1 MGAQDLAI
9 SGTPVLS
16 AWVPE
21 GQVFDLPYLV
31 QTRDQGLALLNGSI
45 GDWWR
50 ETLRQRTG
58 VRSLGFLDYGFRQ
71 VYNKTRP
78 IKTPDDLKGLKLR
91 VLENPTY
98 IATYRTLGVKAT
110 PMAYGEVY
118 TALQQGVI
126 DGGEAN
132 AQGYVLDKFLE
143 VAKFFSYT
151 SATYNPITFLINDN
165 LYNGFPP
172 EIRKAIDEAAKES
185 LAFQKD
191 VARKMED
198 EAVANDEEGGGDHHL
213 PGSRAL
219 REDRPPGRLERDD
232 GANSQRQRTRG
243 ARGQRSG
250 CLAAQKIENR
260 VNQRGRSPGSPR
272 FFREEPFEILQP
284 DQRRLGLPRN
294 GDPGLCVPDH
304 VCRGFRPG
312 SFPLRAE
319 PAQPLDRGAG
329 PVSLHLDF
337 HDRRGLRG
345 QAAVPF
351 RV

>member
-1 MGAQDLAI
+1 MKKTATVFLVALLAMGFMILPANGQTKTWQLKLSHVLAPTSDYQIMGVRFAELMDQKTKGQVKISLHPAGQLGNERVAFEQLQMGAQDLAI

-78 IKTPDDLKGLKLR
+78 IRTPEDLKGLKLR

-132 AQGYVLDKFLE
+132 AQGYVHDKFLE

-172 EIRKAIDEAAKES
+172 EIRKALDEAAKES
-185 LAFQKD
+185 LAYQKN

-198 EAVANDEEGGGDHHL
+198 EAVETMKKAGVTITTPDLGPFVKIVRPAVWNEMMGRIPRGKELVERVAKEADALL
-213 PGSRAL
+213 PKR
-219 REDRPPGRLERDD
+219 
-232 GANSQRQRTRG
+232 
-243 ARGQRSG
+243 
-250 CLAAQKIENR
+250 
-260 VNQRGRSPGSPR
+260 
-272 FFREEPFEILQP
+272 
-284 DQRRLGLPRN
+284 
-294 GDPGLCVPDH
+294 
-304 VCRGFRPG
+304 
-312 SFPLRAE
+312 
-319 PAQPLDRGAG
+319 
-329 PVSLHLDF
+329 
-337 HDRRGLRG
+337 
-345 QAAVPF
+345 
-351 RV
+351 

>member
-1 MGAQDLAI
+1 MKKTVTVFLVALLAMGLTILPASGQTKTWQLKLSHVLAPTSDYQVMATRFAELMDKKTKGQVKISLHPAGQLGNERVAFEQLQMGAQDLAI

-31 QTRDQGLALLNGSI
+31 QTRDQGLALLTGSI

-58 VRSLGFLDYGFRQ
+58 VRSLGFVDYGFRQ

-132 AQGYVLDKFLE
+132 AQGYVHDKFLE

-172 EIRKAIDEAAKES
+172 EIRKAVDEAAKES

-198 EAVANDEEGGGDHHL
+198 EAVETMKKAGVTIANPDLAPFVKIVRPAVWNEMMGRIPRGKELVERVAKEADALL
-213 PGSRAL
+213 P
-219 REDRPPGRLERDD
+219 
-232 GANSQRQRTRG
+232 
-243 ARGQRSG
+243 
-250 CLAAQKIENR
+250 KK
-260 VNQRGRSPGSPR
+260 
-272 FFREEPFEILQP
+272 
-284 DQRRLGLPRN
+284 
-294 GDPGLCVPDH
+294 
-304 VCRGFRPG
+304 
-312 SFPLRAE
+312 
-319 PAQPLDRGAG
+319 
-329 PVSLHLDF
+329 
-337 HDRRGLRG
+337 
-345 QAAVPF
+345 
-351 RV
+351 

>member
-1 MGAQDLAI
+1 MKKPVTIFFVAFLALGLTILPASGQTKTWQLKLSHVLAPTSDYQVMATRFAELMDKKTKGQVKISLHPAGQLGNERVAFEQLQMGAQDLAI

-31 QTRDQGLALLNGSI
+31 QTRDQGLALLTGSI

-58 VRSLGFLDYGFRQ
+58 VRSLGFVDYGFRQ

-132 AQGYVLDKFLE
+132 AQGYVHDKFLE

-172 EIRKAIDEAAKES
+172 EIRKAVDEAAKES

-198 EAVANDEEGGGDHHL
+198 EAVETMKKAGVTIANPDLAPFVKIVRPAVWNEMMGRIPRGKELVERVAKEADALL
-213 PGSRAL
+213 P
-219 REDRPPGRLERDD
+219 
-232 GANSQRQRTRG
+232 
-243 ARGQRSG
+243 
-250 CLAAQKIENR
+250 KK
-260 VNQRGRSPGSPR
+260 
-272 FFREEPFEILQP
+272 
-284 DQRRLGLPRN
+284 
-294 GDPGLCVPDH
+294 
-304 VCRGFRPG
+304 
-312 SFPLRAE
+312 
-319 PAQPLDRGAG
+319 
-329 PVSLHLDF
+329 
-337 HDRRGLRG
+337 
-345 QAAVPF
+345 
-351 RV
+351 

>member
-1 MGAQDLAI
+1 MPNNAAVKERGAFEMKRTVRMLMGMALLAAMMGAAPTIGSAGQLKLSHVLAPNSDYQIMATRFGELLDKKTNGQIKISIHPSGQLGNERVAFEQLQMGALDMAI

-31 QTRDQGLALLNGSI
+31 QTRDQGLALLNGST
-45 GDWWR
+45 GNWWR
-50 ETLRQRTG
+50 ETLRERTG

-71 VYNKTRP
+71 VYNKVKP

-98 IATYRTLGVKAT
+98 IATYRTFGVKAT

-132 AQGYVLDKFLE
+132 AQGYVLDKFVE

-151 SATYNPITFLINDN
+151 AATYNPITFLMNDA
-165 LYNGFPP
+165 LYKGLSPAFQ
-172 EIRKAIDEAAKES
+172 KAVDEAAAEA

-198 EAVANDEEGGGDHHL
+198 DAVAAMTKAGVTITYPEL
-213 PGSRAL
+213 
-219 REDRPPGRLERDD
+219 
-232 GANSQRQRTRG
+232 
-243 ARGQRSG
+243 
-250 CLAAQKIENR
+250 
-260 VNQRGRSPGSPR
+260 
-272 FFREEPFEILQP
+272 EPFVKI
-284 DQRRLGLPRN
+284 
-294 GDPGLCVPDH
+294 V
-304 VCRGFRPG
+304 RPAVWNEMIVRIPKG
-312 SFPLRAE
+312 KELVER
-319 PAQPLDRGAG
+319 
-329 PVSLHLDF
+329 VSKDADALLKK
-337 HDRRGLRG
+337 
-345 QAAVPF
+345 
-351 RV
+351 

>member
-1 MGAQDLAI
+1 MKKPVTIFFVAFLALGLTILPASGQTKTWQRKLSHVLAPTSDYQVMATRFAELMDKKTKGQVKISLHPAGQLGNERVAFEQLQMGAQDLAI

-31 QTRDQGLALLNGSI
+31 QTRDQGLALLTGSI

-58 VRSLGFLDYGFRQ
+58 VRSLGFVDYGFRQ

-132 AQGYVLDKFLE
+132 AQGYVHDKFLE

-172 EIRKAIDEAAKES
+172 EIRKAVDEAAKES

-198 EAVANDEEGGGDHHL
+198 EAVETMKKAGVTIANPDLAPFVKIVRPAVWNEMMGRIPRGKELVERVAKEADALL
-213 PGSRAL
+213 P
-219 REDRPPGRLERDD
+219 
-232 GANSQRQRTRG
+232 
-243 ARGQRSG
+243 
-250 CLAAQKIENR
+250 KK
-260 VNQRGRSPGSPR
+260 
-272 FFREEPFEILQP
+272 
-284 DQRRLGLPRN
+284 
-294 GDPGLCVPDH
+294 
-304 VCRGFRPG
+304 
-312 SFPLRAE
+312 
-319 PAQPLDRGAG
+319 
-329 PVSLHLDF
+329 
-337 HDRRGLRG
+337 
-345 QAAVPF
+345 
-351 RV
+351 

>member
-1 MGAQDLAI
+1 MKKTATVFLFALLAMGFTILPANGQTKTWQLKLSHVLAPTSDYQIMGVRFAELMDKKTKGQVKISLHPAGQLGNERVAFEQLQMGAQDLAI

-78 IKTPDDLKGLKLR
+78 IRTPDDLKGLKLR

-132 AQGYVLDKFLE
+132 AQGYVHDKFLE

-172 EIRKAIDEAAKES
+172 EIRKALDEAAKES
-185 LAFQKD
+185 LAYQKN

-198 EAVANDEEGGGDHHL
+198 EAVETMKKAGVTITTPDLGPFVKIVRPAVWNEMMGRIPRGKELVERVAKEADALL
-213 PGSRAL
+213 PKR
-219 REDRPPGRLERDD
+219 
-232 GANSQRQRTRG
+232 
-243 ARGQRSG
+243 
-250 CLAAQKIENR
+250 
-260 VNQRGRSPGSPR
+260 
-272 FFREEPFEILQP
+272 
-284 DQRRLGLPRN
+284 
-294 GDPGLCVPDH
+294 
-304 VCRGFRPG
+304 
-312 SFPLRAE
+312 
-319 PAQPLDRGAG
+319 
-329 PVSLHLDF
+329 
-337 HDRRGLRG
+337 
-345 QAAVPF
+345 
-351 RV
+351 